1 MLLIFVSEGL
11 SVCTYSVVVVDVKI
25 EDVDMVEVVVG
36 DVEVAVEVVEVVVVV
51 LEILVVVVM
60 IVVIGG
66 RRVEIDESGT
76 AGEIENWPGVSTNA
90 VSFSTTSTPPKFDDS
105 SLVKVVPD
113 VSVGSEN
120 LTLLKKFLTG
130 LKFVCV

>member
-1 MLLIFVSEGL
+1 VLLIFVSEGL

-90 VSFSTTSTPPKFDDS
+90 VSFSKFDAS
-105 SLVKVVPD
+105 SPVKVVPD
-113 VSVGSEN
+113 VPVGSEN

-130 LKFVCV
+130 LKFLCV